1 MMKSLG
7 VIETRGLTAA
17 IQAADAAC
25 KAANVEIIGY
35 RKVGSGLVSVCFQGE
50 ISAVKTA
57 IDHGVEV
64 VSQSEL
70 VIGSL
75 VIARPEPSVIT
86 KLLTIKGKK
95 KDQHAE
101 AVKPHVIASKTVN
114 TKVVDAKA
122 VETELIKSTVE
133 NGVEKSA
140 EQAVEKPAVS
150 LSVKAAAD
158 PLIQNVASE
167 TKAVTDKTGQ
177 SKKENKS
184 ESRKGKK

>member
-1 MMKSLG
+1 MKSLG

-25 KAANVEIIGY
+25 KAANVEIVGY

-86 KLLTIKGKK
+86 KLLTIKSKK
-95 KDQHAE
+95 KVSSVE
-101 AVKPHVIASKTVN
+101 AVKSQTVVNNIVDTVAEKIA
-114 TKVVDAKA
+114 
-122 VETELIKSTVE
+122 
-133 NGVEKSA
+133 
-140 EQAVEKPAVS
+140 EKPVEQVIEKPIVS
-150 LSVKAAAD
+150 SSVKELAD
-158 PLIQNVASE
+158 PLTHNVVSE
-167 TKAVTDKTGQ
+167 TKAVADKTES
-177 SKKENKS
+177 SKKENKP